1 MTCDQLAPY
10 TTTVVTVAVAQLT
23 FTNGLSTPV
32 DIELSGAGLG
42 SLLGGYTYEVFGAR
56 KLFAM
61 CGAVSFCSMLLS
73 LSVTV
78 YRQATS
84 KR

>member
-1 MTCDQLAPY
+1 MTCSSK
-10 TTTVVTVAVAQLT
+10 
-23 FTNGLSTPV
+23 TNLSV
-32 DIELSGAGLG
+32 IVGAGLG

-61 CGAVSFCSMLLS
+61 CGAVSLCSMLLS

-78 YRQATS
+78 CLQAMS

>member
-1 MTCDQLAPY
+1 MTTCSK
-10 TTTVVTVAVAQLT
+10 
-23 FTNGLSTPV
+23 TNLYV
-32 DIELSGAGLG
+32 IVGAGLG

-78 YRQATS
+78 YLQAMA